1 MSDPVEQALALW
13 DLSGA
18 ECRLVA
24 GRENRVFRVEAP
36 FGSAALRLRRPGYRS
51 DAELRSELDWMAAMR
66 KAGLSVPQPIAAACG
81 AFLEQVEGFRVDL
94 LHWLPGQPMGEGRAP
109 LALLDAPAVFA
120 RLGAEM
126 ARLHAACDAWTPP
139 EGFARV
145 RWDAEGLLGEAPI
158 WGRFWENPTLSP
170 DQRTFFLRFREKAA
184 TELARIG
191 GSLDQGLI
199 HADLVR
205 ENVLLD
211 GDRLHLIDFDDGG
224 WGFRLFDIATA
235 LLKHRQEPDYP
246 ALEAA
251 LLAGYGRV
259 RAVDTVALPFFMA
272 LRAVTYL
279 GWIVPRLHEEGG
291 TARNAR
297 FIADAEVMCARWL
310 DARG

>member
-1 MSDPVEQALALW
+1 MTDPVEQVLALW
-13 DLSGA
+13 GLSGA

-24 GRENRVFRVEAP
+24 GRENRVFRVVAP
-36 FGSAALRLRRPGYRS
+36 WGTAALRLRRPGYRS

-66 KAGLSVPQPIAAACG
+66 KAGLSVPQPIASASG
-81 AFLEQVEGFRVDL
+81 ALLEQVEGFRVDL
-94 LHWLPGQPMGEGRAP
+94 LQWLPGQPLREGRAP
-109 LALLDAPAVFA
+109 LALSDAPAVFA

-126 ARLHAACDAWTPP
+126 ARFHAACDAWTPP
-139 EGFARV
+139 EGFIRL
-145 RWDAEGLLGEAPI
+145 RWDAEGLLGKAPI
-158 WGRFWENPTLSP
+158 WGQFWDNPTLSA
-170 DQRTFFLRFREKAA
+170 DQRAFFLRFREKAA
-184 TELARIG
+184 AELARIG
-191 GSLDQGLI
+191 GALDLGLI
-199 HADLVR
+199 HADLVG

-251 LLAGYGRV
+251 LLAGYGQL
-259 RAVDTVALPFFMA
+259 RAVDTAPLPLFMA

-279 GWIVPRLHEEGG
+279 GWIVPRLREDGG
-291 TARNAR
+291 TARNVR

-310 DARG
+310 DAQG

>member
-1 MSDPVEQALALW
+1 MIDPVEQALALW
-13 DLSGA
+13 GLAGA

-24 GRENRVFRVEAP
+24 GRENRVFRVTAP
-36 FGSAALRLRRPGYRS
+36 WGMAALRLRRPGYRS

-66 KAGLSVPQPIAAACG
+66 AAGLSVPRPIAAASG
-81 AFLEQVEGFRVDL
+81 ALLEQVEGFRVDL

-109 LALLDAPAVFA
+109 LALPDAPAVFA

-145 RWDAEGLLGEAPI
+145 RWDADGLLGEAPI
-158 WGRFWENPTLSP
+158 WGRFCENPTLSP
-170 DQRTFFLRFREKAA
+170 DQRTFFLRFRDKAA
-184 TELARIG
+184 AELARIG
-191 GSLDQGLI
+191 ADLDQGLI

-211 GDRLHLIDFDDGG
+211 GARLHLIDFDDGG

-235 LLKHRQEPDYP
+235 LLKHRHEPAYP
-246 ALEAA
+246 ALESA
-251 LLAGYGRV
+251 LLAGYGHQRQIDL
-259 RAVDTVALPFFMA
+259 AALPLFMA

-279 GWIVPRLHEEGG
+279 GWIVPRLQEAGG
-291 TARNAR
+291 EARNAR

-310 DARG
+310 GTGV